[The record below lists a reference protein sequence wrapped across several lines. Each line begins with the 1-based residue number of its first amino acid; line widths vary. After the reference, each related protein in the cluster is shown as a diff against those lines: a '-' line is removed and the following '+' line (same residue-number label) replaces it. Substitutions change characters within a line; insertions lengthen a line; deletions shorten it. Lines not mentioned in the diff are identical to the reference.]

1 MLLEKIDCKKLDS
14 IFSPLLIDYLHE
26 KEHLKPFY
34 NLFPNP
40 KNIAEQIKQ
49 KAFTA
54 DQRSL
59 LHHVLAKQYA
69 EVEQTGAVGSNLE
82 LLTRKNTFTV
92 TTGHQLNIFSGPLY
106 FIYKIV
112 ATINAC
118 KQLEKAHPDYHFVPV
133 YWMASEDHDFEEIS
147 QFTLFGKT
155 YTWHTGQQGAVGRM
169 NPNGIQQVLK
179 ELPEK
184 VHLFEEA
191 YTNHST
197 LAAATRYFVN
207 ELFGRD
213 GLLVID
219 GDDKELK
226 RSFQSVI
233 KDDLVNHRANALVEE
248 QSTKLNELGYKTQVF
263 PRNIN
268 FFYLDDHGRN
278 RIVKEEGIFRV
289 LNRDLQFTTAELP
302 NKLETCPECFS
313 PNVVM
318 RPLYQETVLPN
329 LAYIGGPAEVA
340 YWMQLKPVFEH
351 YQVPFPMVMP
361 RSFGLIIPSG
371 QAAKLRK
378 LTITTEELF
387 MDTRQLVRYFVE
399 KNSEHTLKLDEERE
413 LLRDIFK
420 SIHHKAVSVDGS
432 LDGLVKAEH
441 TRSTKIVN
449 RIEKRLRKAEEQRQE
464 IEVGQIE
471 KLREKLF
478 PGDSLQERKEN
489 FLNFYI
495 PNPEIINEMLQA
507 FNPFEYSFNVLIED

>member
-26 KEHLKPFY
+26 KEHLRPFY
-34 NLFPNP
+34 NLFPHP

-49 KAFTA
+49 KEFTA
-54 DQRSL
+54 NQRGL
-59 LHHVLAKQYA
+59 LRNVLAKQYT
-69 EVEQTGAVGSNLE
+69 EVAQTAAVEANLE
-82 LLTRKNTFTV
+82 RLTHENTFTV
-92 TTGHQLNIFSGPLY
+92 TTGHQLNIFAGPLY

-112 ATINAC
+112 AAINAC
-118 KQLEKAHPDYHFVPV
+118 KKLEKAYPHYHFVPV

-147 QFTLFGKT
+147 HFTLFGKT
-155 YTWHTGQQGAVGRM
+155 YTWHTDQQGAVGRM
-169 NPNGIQQVLK
+169 NPNSLQQVLK

-191 YTNHST
+191 YTNHQT
-197 LAAATRYFVN
+197 LAAATRHFVN

-213 GLLVID
+213 GLLVLD
-219 GDDKELK
+219 GDDAELK
-226 RSFQSVI
+226 GSFQSVI
-233 KDDLVNHRANALVEE
+233 QDDLVNHRANALVQE
-248 QSTKLNELGYKTQVF
+248 QSAKLNELGYKTQVF
-263 PRNIN
+263 PREIN

-278 RIVKEEGIFRV
+278 RIVKERGVFKV
-289 LNRDLQFTTAELP
+289 LDRDLRFTEEELAD
-302 NKLETCPECFS
+302 KLKTCPECFS

-318 RPLYQETVLPN
+318 RPLYQEMVLPN

-371 QAAKLRK
+371 QAARLRK
-378 LTITTEELF
+378 LTIAPEELF
-387 MDTRQLVRYFVE
+387 MDTQHLVKHFVE
-399 KNSEHTLKLDEERE
+399 KNSRHTLKLNDERE
-413 LLRDIFK
+413 WLRGIFQ
-420 SIHHKAVSVDGS
+420 SVHHKAVSVDGS
-432 LDGLVKAEH
+432 LDGLVEAEH
-441 TRSTKIVN
+441 TRSIKILD

-464 IEVGQIE
+464 IEVGQIK

-478 PGDSLQERKEN
+478 PGNSLQERKEN